1 MECVADAAVEV
12 VVVSTAPKLKLGV
25 GRVFADPEAALEPPN
40 EKTAG
45 AAVAV
50 GPLEE
55 LEAAALTTGDPKLA
69 APNVKGT
76 AGAAAFSGASLLAAG
91 LAPKLKTA
99 GAAAEVVVAAVVAA
113 ELAGASE
120 IAEFGSVEDVSPKF
134 GTGNPDTGAVVDLV
148 VASARL
154 NVTVAGLAG
163 AFATRSGALVVEELL
178 LVTVLEVE
186 MFPRDRG
193 VEVVVV
199 DSGDDDAVL
208 VAAAVTSAVSAA
220 DFDPKANG
228 NPPPLLDS

>member
-1 MECVADAAVEV
+1 VADAAVV
-12 VVVSTAPKLKLGV
+12 VVGVSAAPKLKLGV

-50 GPLEE
+50 GALEV

-76 AGAAAFSGASLLAAG
+76 AGAAAAFSGASLLAAG

-99 GAAAEVVVAAVVAA
+99 GAAAEVVVTAVVAA

-120 IAEFGSVEDVSPKF
+120 IAEFGSVEDVSPNF

-186 MFPRDRG
+186 MFPRDRE